1 MSCNL
6 VGASESGLPSG
17 PLGTALAGTLVSSL
31 HRLKDSS
38 NVDGAFFVFGDL
50 SIKLEGTFRLQF
62 NLYEMRDKECFH
74 IQSTQSDPFVSHPQ
88 KTFPGMSESTF
99 LTRSFSDQGVRLRL
113 RKEPR
118 TLLKKRG
125 PASDDYQPRQYNP
138 RPPNTSTR
146 PPQNRTQSFAQ
157 ERQEEQNTSRQ
168 PHVEPIETTQL
179 PIHQQVHAQPATYDT
194 RSIGAARPY
203 VHSHQSQQSSV
214 SITGSFSDE
223 GPNKRPRTGSEHSS
237 TYSQQLSPQDAYP
250 PRNFDQ
256 SFPNSFASP
265 TGTYNNSGNFTF
277 VSPPPS
283 GISSREQYFSQRI
296 NTQTGGH
303 SPSFDQSS
311 HRSPQ
316 SAHFPQAPQIHPLR
330 YQQSLPHM
338 GGHIGNS
345 PTQRSPYDAYGPRT
359 QITPALGQL
368 TMAPPQYG
376 RMNTSPTT
384 YSPTG
389 SSMGAMGRAR
399 EYEYPLQQLNVSTAS
414 LVGSLMSSS
423 APHDTSIS
431 APGEL
436 ERLEQSQAF

>member
-6 VGASESGLPSG
+6 VGASEGNLPSG

-38 NVDGAFFVFGDL
+38 NNDGAFFVFGDL

-74 IQSTQSDPFVSHPQ
+74 IQSTQSDPFIVHPQ

-138 RPPNTSTR
+138 RSSNTSTR
-146 PPQNRTQSFAQ
+146 PQQSRTQSFGQ
-157 ERQEEQNTSRQ
+157 ERQEEQESSRQ
-168 PHVEPIETTQL
+168 SHVEPIETTNL
-179 PIHQQVHAQPATYDT
+179 PIHQHAHVQPAAYD
-194 RSIGAARPY
+194 ARPVGVPRPY
-203 VHSHQSQQSSV
+203 SHQSQQSSI
-214 SITGSFSDE
+214 SLGSSYSDE

-237 TYSQQLSPQDAYP
+237 TYSQQLSPQDGYP

-256 SFPNSFASP
+256 SYPNSFASP
-265 TGTYNNSGNFTF
+265 TGTYTNSGNFTF

-283 GISSREQYFSQRI
+283 GISSREPYFSQRI
-296 NTQTGGH
+296 NTQTGH

-316 SAHFPQAPQIHPLR
+316 SAHFPQPPQVHPLR

-338 GGHIGNS
+338 GGHMGNS
-345 PTQRSPYDAYGPRT
+345 PTQRGPYDSYGPRT
-359 QITPALGQL
+359 QMTPALGQL
-368 TMAPPQYG
+368 AMGPPQFG

-389 SSMGAMGRAR
+389 TSMGAMGRAR
-399 EYEYPLQQLNVSTAS
+399 EYEFPLQQLQHVSTAS
-414 LVGSLMSSS
+414 LVGNLMSSS
-423 APHDTSIS
+423 APHETSIS

-436 ERLEQSQAF
+436 ERLDQSQSF